1 MERFKV
7 SRKYILILI
16 DAILI
21 NLSYILAYCFR
32 FNFNIPNY
40 ELMKFL
46 DNAITITI
54 IYIIIYYLFKLYK
67 SLWHYASTDEFLL
80 AVGSCITG
88 SLATMAYTVILN
100 ERIPYSISILAGI
113 FTTLLV
119 VGVRV
124 CFRIYSKSIKLF
136 DRSNKNN
143 FKRVM
148 IIGAGAAG
156 SMTIKEMKLHPEM
169 KYKPVALIDIDESKI
184 GTSIGGV
191 KVFGNRSSIKSIVE
205 EEEIDIIFLAIPSI
219 FYHNF

>member
-1 MERFKV
+1 MERLKA
-7 SRKYILILI
+7 SRKYILALI

-21 NLSYILAYCFR
+21 NVAYILAYFFR
-32 FNFNIPNY
+32 FNFNIPGY
-40 ELMKFL
+40 EIKKFL
-46 DNAITITI
+46 DNAIIITI

-67 SLWHYASTDEFLL
+67 SLWNYASTDEFLL
-80 AVGSCITG
+80 AVGGCITG
-88 SLATMAYTVILN
+88 SLVSISYTAIVN

-124 CFRIYSKSIKLF
+124 CFRISSKSIKLF

-169 KYKPVALIDIDESKI
+169 RYKPVALIDIDERKI

-191 KVFGNRSSIKSIVE
+191 KVFGNRNRIKDIVKE
-205 EEEIDIIFLAIPSI
+205 EKYRYYIACNTF
-219 FYHNF
+219 N